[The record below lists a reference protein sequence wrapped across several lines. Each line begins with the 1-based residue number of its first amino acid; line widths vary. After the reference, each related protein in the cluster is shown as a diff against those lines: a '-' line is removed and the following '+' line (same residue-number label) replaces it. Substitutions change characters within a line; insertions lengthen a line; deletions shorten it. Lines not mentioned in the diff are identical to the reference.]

1 MVVQVGHVSSPQVLY
16 LKDVVEREKAAMG
29 LFISVEE
36 STQDM
41 RSEEA
46 SGSFYPSD
54 LRQQDFPKAQ
64 IPVIAQ
70 LLACKGI

>member
-1 MVVQVGHVSSPQVLY
+1 
-16 LKDVVEREKAAMG
+16 MG